1 MPPGGK
7 VSEQSQR
14 SPSSNLL
21 ITREQSV
28 LIVIDMQERLVPAM
42 SDPDKVVRNT
52 KRLLAFARIIG
63 LPVIITEQE
72 KLGTTIPDL
81 KHEIRDITPISK
93 VSFNCLLSDRFSAE
107 VERLNR
113 DTLILTGVE
122 AHICVAQTALAAI
135 ASFNVQVVADAISSR
150 VPENCNL
157 AVERMR
163 ASGVTVT
170 STEMVIYELLR
181 QAGTDE
187 FKATLPL
194 IK

>member
-1 MPPGGK
+1 
-7 VSEQSQR
+7 VSKR
-14 SPSSNLL
+14 SRHNSSSSNLL

-42 SDPDKVVRNT
+42 SDADKVVRNIR
-52 KRLLAFARIIG
+52 KLLAFARIIG

-81 KHEIRDITPISK
+81 KHEIQDSTPLSK
-93 VSFNCLLSDRFSAE
+93 VCFNCLLSDSFSAE

-113 DTLILTGVE
+113 DTFILTGVE

-135 ASFNVQVVADAISSR
+135 ASFNVHVVADAISSR
-150 VPENCNL
+150 APDNCNL

-163 ASGVTVT
+163 ASGVTIT
-170 STEMVIYELLR
+170 STEMVIYELFR